1 MKSMEYARNITSW
14 LEDILKDDAR
24 TGEAAFRNFVL
35 QGREDIQCYRMSDA
49 IHEAFTWGPT
59 QEGDRFW
66 CAVYMFYARYDNAIL
81 VNALLEQ
88 AQDLPDEYAMSIY
101 DDLEQIET
109 DVLEFEAMM
118 DRYENLYDIL
128 NTFTLRIEPCDP
140 SRSTDENKQKGI
152 Q

>member
-1 MKSMEYARNITSW
+1 MKSMEYGK
-14 LEDILKDDAR
+14 DILSWFSDLYKDDAK
-24 TGEAAFRNFVL
+24 TGEAAFRNFAL
-35 QGREDIQCYRMSDA
+35 QGRENVICYRMSDA
-49 IHEAFTWGPT
+49 IHEAFAWGETP
-59 QEGDRFW
+59 ENDKFW
-66 CAVYMFYARYDNAIL
+66 CAVYMFFARYDNAVL

-128 NTFTLRIEPCDP
+128 NMFTVKIEPCDP